1 MLPNSYR
8 VPGSRGTPSAARA
21 ARGHEHGLQDGARRA
36 GRCAAASSG
45 RHEGDRAA
53 GRRAGRADPGP
64 VPDGPADCSRGAG
77 WRAARHAVRGAAAFV
92 VVSLA
97 TVALDR
103 DEGFRPSRERIL
115 VEGCALSGGC
125 TVSERRALTASG
137 AIRFF

>member
-1 MLPNSYR
+1 MAEILRLKNGAKGCIVQIS
-8 VPGSRGTPSAARA
+8 ARA
-21 ARGHEHGLQDGARRA
+21 FERVFTCKNRR
-36 GRCAAASSG
+36 RYS
-45 RHEGDRAA
+45 RERAPQSL
-53 GRRAGRADPGP
+53 GGNFNSKFIRLLGP

-103 DEGFRPSRERIL
+103 DEGLRPYRERIL
-115 VEGCALSGGC
+115 VEGCAVSGGY
-125 TVSERRALTASG
+125 TVSERRALSARA

>member
-1 MLPNSYR
+1 MR
-8 VPGSRGTPSAARA
+8 VMICCHLVTVFENVPLYLTTPI
-21 ARGHEHGLQDGARRA
+21 
-36 GRCAAASSG
+36 
-45 RHEGDRAA
+45 
-53 GRRAGRADPGP
+53 GP
-64 VPDGPADCSRGAG
+64 VPDGPANCGRGAG

-137 AIRFF
+137 ASRFF